1 MSCVVINHV
10 MLDNLMP
17 YIQVFMAIYI
27 CVCTHVQCC
36 HYTGK
41 PINLFF
47 ALSNSDINKILA
59 CFW

>member
-17 YIQVFMAIYI
+17 YIQVFMAMCARI
-27 CVCTHVQCC
+27 CSVAIIQENP
-36 HYTGK
+36 Y
-41 PINLFF
+41 LFF